1 MCLYRYEDDPE
12 PEERVPA
19 GLLYVPA
26 RPGGAR
32 VVVRLFRTP
41 LGARTAVG
49 FTSPGRLAD
58 TLGAEQPWIRLSGAA
73 LRALAEPLG
82 AVPLTVDPTLTAP
95 PVTPAPEPAAEPEP
109 GTGATATAT
118 ATATAGASAAAEP
131 ATGPAAGPAAGPAG
145 AVRRGGSPRDHGR
158 TARHPRGRR
167 RRPVRLARVH
177 DHARARRPRRGR
189 RARAERAERAGRRS
203 GRPFQRRTRG
213 MPRPIHEMISRW
225 ISLFPP
231 PKVKMTALR

>member
-49 FTSPGRLAD
+49 FTSPDRLAA
-58 TLGAEQPWIRLSGAA
+58 TLGAEQPWIRLSRSA

-95 PVTPAPEPAAEPEP
+95 PVTPVPEAAAEP
-109 GTGATATAT
+109 GTE
-118 ATATAGASAAAEP
+118 AAAEP
-131 ATGPAAGPAAGPAG
+131 AAG
-145 AVRRGGSPRDHGR
+145 AVRRGVAP
-158 TARHPRGRR
+158 
-167 RRPVRLARVH
+167 
-177 DHARARRPRRGR
+177 
-189 RARAERAERAGRRS
+189 
-203 GRPFQRRTRG
+203 
-213 MPRPIHEMISRW
+213 
-225 ISLFPP
+225 
-231 PKVKMTALR
+231 